1 MKQHFLTHKN
11 REGVKCSP
19 SRSNSNPNSD
29 CEQPK
34 TPNALHRQ
42 SAGHDSEGSNDNSRP
57 EAISLKRSPPE
68 EDSLPIA
75 KRLQG
80 MYQKWEIIGTS
91 GPLNIQY
98 LSSGASDVSD
108 LSLRPEDRTS
118 PSTSTSSA
126 ELRIPAT
133 NAARNVLQMPTAT
146 AN

>member
-80 MYQKWEIIGTS
+80 MCIKNWKLLLEV
-91 GPLNIQY
+91 LHIQY
-98 LSSGASDVSD
+98 LSSSGASDVSD

>member
-80 MYQKWEIIGTS
+80 MYQKLEIIVG
-91 GPLNIQY
+91 
-98 LSSGASDVSD
+98 SSSYSIFIIIRCIGR
-108 LSLRPEDRTS
+108 L
-118 PSTSTSSA
+118 
-126 ELRIPAT
+126 
-133 NAARNVLQMPTAT
+133 
-146 AN
+146 